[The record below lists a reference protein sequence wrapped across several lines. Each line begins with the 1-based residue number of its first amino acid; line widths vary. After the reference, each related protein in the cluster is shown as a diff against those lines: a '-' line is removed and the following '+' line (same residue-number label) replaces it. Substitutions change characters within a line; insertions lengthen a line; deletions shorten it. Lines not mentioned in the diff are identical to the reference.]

1 MSRAG
6 TGAAAGCGSTPRL
19 ETDRLILRK
28 FTERD
33 LGAVYTIFSDVEVNT
48 FLPWFPVKSMAE
60 AEAFYETR
68 IAGRYRQAQAYYYA
82 VCRREDDLPIGYVTV
97 NPEDGFD
104 LGYGLRREFWHRGL
118 MTEAGRAV
126 LERLQQDGIP
136 FVTATHDVR
145 NPRSGDVM
153 KRLHMQYRYSY
164 EEQWQP
170 KDLRVTFRLY
180 QRNLDG
186 RHDRVYTEYWDRS
199 AVRFVEPEV

>member
-60 AEAFYETR
+60 AEAFYETY
-68 IAGRYRQAQAYYYA
+68 IAGRYRQAQAYCYA

-126 LERLQQDGIP
+126 LERL
-136 FVTATHDVR
+136 
-145 NPRSGDVM
+145 
-153 KRLHMQYRYSY
+153 HMQYRYSY

-199 AVRFVEPEV
+199 VVRFVKPEV